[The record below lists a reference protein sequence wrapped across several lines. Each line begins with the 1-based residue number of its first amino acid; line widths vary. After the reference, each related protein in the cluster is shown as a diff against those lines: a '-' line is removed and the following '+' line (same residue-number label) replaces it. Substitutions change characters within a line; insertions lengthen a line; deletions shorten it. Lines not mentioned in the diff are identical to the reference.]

1 MAVPPQMPT
10 PPPMPKFNAQNVKLN
25 QMQGFNPLQ
34 AANNMG
40 LGSVNA
46 ISQQPQM
53 ASMPGGTTPPPMPG
67 ASSVPPMPGAAPVP
81 PMPGQSKAAPQPEA
95 VLMASEARTAD
106 EPIDLGLHIQL

>member
-25 QMQGFNPLQ
+25 QMRGFNPLQ

-53 ASMPGGTTPPPMPG
+53 ASMPGSTTPPPMPG
-67 ASSVPPMPGAAPVP
+67 AHRFPYAGSLIGSSYAGSSPSSSYAGTKQGGSTAGSRAD
-81 PMPGQSKAAPQPEA
+81 GIRSKN
-95 VLMASEARTAD
+95 SR
-106 EPIDLGLHIQL
+106 